1 MTDAMLTHDG
11 ITQPITEWAL
21 DYGIYP
27 NVITDRLA
35 RGWSVDRAIITP
47 MVTAPHQ
54 RLDHKHLPDLP
65 TLRRVAKRLKAT
77 ALSKGKGGS
86 RPSIFVEFAGDRLS
100 LQQWSERTGIAAS
113 TIRRRIKAGW
123 PVQIALSAG
132 CMSGKCRSG
141 VAKNFAAL
149 EGTGG
154 GSTAQD
160 IPQIEF
166 SK

>member
-65 TLRRVAKRLKAT
+65 TLRHVAKRLRPLPSRKVRADR
-77 ALSKGKGGS
+77 ALRS
-86 RPSIFVEFAGDRLS
+86 LWS
-100 LQQWSERTGIAAS
+100 LQVI
-113 TIRRRIKAGW
+113 
-123 PVQIALSAG
+123 V
-132 CMSGKCRSG
+132 
-141 VAKNFAAL
+141 
-149 EGTGG
+149 
-154 GSTAQD
+154 
-160 IPQIEF
+160 
-166 SK
+166 